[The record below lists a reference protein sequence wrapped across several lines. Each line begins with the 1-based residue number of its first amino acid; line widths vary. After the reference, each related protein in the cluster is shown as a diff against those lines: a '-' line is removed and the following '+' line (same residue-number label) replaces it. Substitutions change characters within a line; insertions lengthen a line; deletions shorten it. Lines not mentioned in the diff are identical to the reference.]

1 VVTSPQHQLAS
12 VTIQNSGPATT
23 VQVAVDLPGYGSPS
37 TQTVVLA
44 GGETRT
50 VTMSPVVDFLHLFQ
64 LTTAI
69 PAALNVSVTASGATL
84 FQQSYPIEISGRDT
98 VFWSNDGTPATALVA
113 TMVTPNDKAN
123 LITTLL
129 HNAAARFPGG
139 ALVGYSGT
147 GSIQSAPVPSIA
159 PNTYTDEA
167 FQVLAGETPAV
178 TIDAVVNGAGN
189 PDTASVFIVD
199 DANFQAWVAGS
210 ATATSCATS
219 DFAAAGTVL
228 SCPTPA
234 AGSYHIVYF
243 NPAANFTSRTV
254 TRHRRMTKTETTIA
268 QTQAIFDELRAAGIT
283 YANLPGTGFFSASQ
297 NIMYPSESLTTR
309 SANCI
314 EGSLVFASAWERLG
328 MRPSLLIDFAHGHAF
343 AAVRCWADT
352 TDCFIPIETTMVGGT
367 STSMDAIH
375 SAVSTFTAWDADGS
389 LQSVDMA
396 DARAAGLTPAPM

>member
-1 VVTSPQHQLAS
+1 
-12 VTIQNSGPATT
+12 
-23 VQVAVDLPGYGSPS
+23 
-37 TQTVVLA
+37 
-44 GGETRT
+44 
-50 VTMSPVVDFLHLFQ
+50 
-64 LTTAI
+64 
-69 PAALNVSVTASGATL
+69 
-84 FQQSYPIEISGRDT
+84 
-98 VFWSNDGTPATALVA
+98 
-113 TMVTPNDKAN
+113 
-123 LITTLL
+123 
-129 HNAAARFPGG
+129 
-139 ALVGYSGT
+139 
-147 GSIQSAPVPSIA
+147 
-159 PNTYTDEA
+159 
-167 FQVLAGETPAV
+167 
-178 TIDAVVNGAGN
+178 
-189 PDTASVFIVD
+189 
-199 DANFQAWVAGS
+199 
-210 ATATSCATS
+210 
-219 DFAAAGTVL
+219 
-228 SCPTPA
+228 
-234 AGSYHIVYF
+234 
-243 NPAANFTSRTV
+243 
-254 TRHRRMTKTETTIA
+254 MTKTETTIA